1 MEHLLQ
7 GMMGAEE
14 LLAAIFLLPQTIK
27 LPNGIHHPPQT
38 RPTTEKTGIFLYL
51 DLNLFSR
58 HLYFCL
64 LIGLD
69 LYFNKFNSL

>member
-51 DLNLFSR
+51 DLNLFFSA
-58 HLYFCL
+58 HGY
-64 LIGLD
+64 
-69 LYFNKFNSL
+69 SLSKDIFIFAC